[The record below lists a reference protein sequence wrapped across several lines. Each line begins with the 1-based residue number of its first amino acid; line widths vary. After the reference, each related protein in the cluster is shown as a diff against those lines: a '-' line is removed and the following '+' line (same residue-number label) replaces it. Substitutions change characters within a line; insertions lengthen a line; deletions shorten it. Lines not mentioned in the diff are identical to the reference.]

1 MFRFS
6 FVPIQNCVLGSLE
19 RLFTRCDHVWN
30 IFKTKGMG
38 KGLSKLAHLN
48 RDLNQVWESSKPL
61 PLSLYPG
68 GPRNDCGRQRWSAR
82 PQGCHHHHCIA
93 FITITITIIVISMRR
108 RIECGAGRHK
118 PRTLPGCV
126 GGNTVQYH
134 IHHTNHIQYHMITL

>member
-93 FITITITIIVISMRR
+93 FITITITIIVINNMNNTDQHAPPQGGEGCSQTLAADKQSV
-108 RIECGAGRHK
+108 CQRH
-118 PRTLPGCV
+118 PLGS
-126 GGNTVQYH
+126 G
-134 IHHTNHIQYHMITL
+134 